1 MPDLDIS
8 LKRDLA
14 RVESPRPIVLIGAG
28 GIARDAHLP
37 AYKKAGFRVT
47 GIFDLDKA
55 KAQSLAD
62 AFAIRNVADSLEQA
76 VRTAPEGAVFDV
88 ATPAAALLCVIPYLP
103 NGSGL
108 LMQKPMGETLAQ
120 AREIRE
126 LCRSKS
132 LTAAVNFQLRF
143 APAIQ
148 AARRLIAEG
157 AIGDLHDMEVRVS
170 VYTPWPLW
178 TFLYGIP
185 RVEIL
190 YHSIHYLDLMRSF
203 LGDPYRIYAKT
214 LKHPKMLQLASTR
227 STMMMDYGDTISA
240 NISTNHGHEFGLK
253 HQESYVK
260 WEGTKGAIKTRLGL
274 LMDYP
279 TGVPEE
285 TELCQLSEGAPAEWK
300 RIEVEGSWFPD
311 AFIGT
316 MSNVMNFLDG
326 VDKRLVSSVEDAY
339 RTMALVEAAY
349 ESSSRGGTPVSY
361 D

>member
-1 MPDLDIS
+1 MKHTS
-8 LKRDLA
+8 A
-14 RVESPRPIVLIGAG
+14 RVESPHPIVLIGAG

-47 GIFDLDKA
+47 GIFDLDRA

-62 AFAIRNVADSLEQA
+62 AFAIGNVADSLEQA

-88 ATPAAALLCVIPYLP
+88 ATPAAALLCVIPHLP

-170 VYTPWPLW
+170 VYTPWHLW
-178 TFLYGIP
+178 TFFYGIP

-203 LGDPYRIYAKT
+203 LGDPHRIYAKT
-214 LKHPKMLQLASTR
+214 LKHPKMVQLASTR
-227 STMMMDYGDTISA
+227 STMMLDYGDTIGAS
-240 NISTNHGHEFGLK
+240 ISTNHGHEFGLK

-260 WEGTKGAIKTRLGL
+260 WEGTQGAIKTRLGL

-279 TGVPEE
+279 KGVPEE
-285 TELCQLSEGAPAEWK
+285 TELCQLSEGGPAEWK

-326 VDKRLVSSVEDAY
+326 VDERLVSSVEDAY

-349 ESSSRGGTPVSY
+349 GSSSRGGTPVSY

>member
-1 MPDLDIS
+1 MNPAS
-8 LKRDLA
+8 SRT
-14 RVESPRPIVLIGAG
+14 RRSIVLIGAG
-28 GIARDAHLP
+28 GITRDAHLP
-37 AYKKAGFRVT
+37 AYKKAGFHVAT
-47 GIFDLDKA
+47 VFDLDRA

-62 AFAIRNVADSLEQA
+62 TFAIEHVADSLEHA

-88 ATPAAALLCVIPYLP
+88 ATPAGAHLSVIPHLP

-108 LMQKPMGETLAQ
+108 LLQKPMGETLAQ
-120 AREIRE
+120 AKEIRA

-132 LTAAVNFQLRF
+132 LAAAVNFQMRF

-148 AARRLIAEG
+148 KARSLIAQG
-157 AIGDLHDMEVRVS
+157 AIGELHDMEVRVS
-170 VYTPWPLW
+170 VYTPWHLW
-178 TFLYGIP
+178 KFLYGIP

-190 YHSIHYLDLMRSF
+190 YHSIHYLDLVRSF
-203 LGDPYRIYAKT
+203 LGDPHSIYAKT
-214 LKHPKMLQLASTR
+214 LKHPKMRELASTR
-227 STMMMDYGDTISA
+227 STMMMDYGDTIRA

-260 WEGTKGAIKTRLGL
+260 WEGTEGAIKTRLGL

-279 TGVPEE
+279 KGVADE
-285 TELCQLSEGAPAEWK
+285 TEICRLANGGPPEWK
-300 RIEVEGSWFPD
+300 PIEVDGSWFPD

-326 VDKRLVSSVEDAY
+326 TDEQLVSSVEDAY
-339 RTMALVEAAY
+339 RTMVLTEAAY
-349 ESSSRGGTPVSY
+349 ESSEGGGTPVSY

>member
-47 GIFDLDKA
+47 GIFDLDRA

-88 ATPAAALLCVIPYLP
+88 ATPAAALLSVIPHLP

-148 AARRLIAEG
+148 EG
-157 AIGDLHDMEVRVS
+157 AKADCGRRHRRPARHGSARLRLYAVASLDVS
-170 VYTPWPLW
+170 LW
-178 TFLYGIP
+178 
-185 RVEIL
+185 
-190 YHSIHYLDLMRSF
+190 HSA
-203 LGDPYRIYAKT
+203 G
-214 LKHPKMLQLASTR
+214 
-227 STMMMDYGDTISA
+227 
-240 NISTNHGHEFGLK
+240 
-253 HQESYVK
+253 
-260 WEGTKGAIKTRLGL
+260 
-274 LMDYP
+274 
-279 TGVPEE
+279 
-285 TELCQLSEGAPAEWK
+285 
-300 RIEVEGSWFPD
+300 
-311 AFIGT
+311 
-316 MSNVMNFLDG
+316 
-326 VDKRLVSSVEDAY
+326 
-339 RTMALVEAAY
+339 
-349 ESSSRGGTPVSY
+349 
-361 D
+361 

>member
-1 MPDLDIS
+1 MPNLDIS
-8 LKRDLA
+8 LKRA

-47 GIFDLDKA
+47 GIFDLDRA

-62 AFAIRNVADSLEQA
+62 AFAIGNVADSLEQA

-88 ATPAAALLCVIPYLP
+88 ATPAAALLGVIPHLP

-120 AREIRE
+120 AREIRD

-148 AARRLIAEG
+148 AARRLIAQG
-157 AIGDLHDMEVRVS
+157 AIGDLHGMEVRVS
-170 VYTPWPLW
+170 VYTPWHLW

-203 LGDPYRIYAKT
+203 LGDPHRIYAKT
-214 LKHPKMLQLASTR
+214 LKHPKMAQLASTR
-227 STMMMDYGDTISA
+227 STMMLDYGDTISA

-260 WEGTKGAIKTRLGL
+260 WEGTQGAIKTRLGL

-279 TGVPEE
+279 KGVPEE
-285 TELCQLSEGAPAEWK
+285 TELCQLSEGSPAEWK

-326 VDKRLVSSVEDAY
+326 VDERLVSSVEDAY